1 MPVTTAGVLPERQY
15 CGRMEGNE
23 PRLAK
28 LGFAD
33 DHEVRFEVDVSTHKV
48 AGFGDPQTRARDE
61 GQERHVCLGT

>member
-1 MPVTTAGVLPERQY
+1 
-15 CGRMEGNE
+15 MEGNE